1 MQHNAAEIAALV
13 KTAQTAVSDAIAK
26 NFTQTAN
33 PTQGIQA
40 YDLEAP
46 SKKLYPLLTP
56 LRNSIP
62 RVGGGMSSQA
72 NWKAITAINTQR
84 QRAGI
89 SEGNRGG
96 SIQHNTAEYFAAYRG
111 LGLEKF
117 TTFEADYAGRGYED
131 TKALAVTQG
140 LEALMIEEELT
151 LLGGNNSLFLGVT
164 PTPTL
169 AASAGGSLAA
179 GDLSVIAVALTTQ
192 AYWDV
197 AGLNNGTTGVAFNA
211 QSALRPVITRNNRD
225 GSSDTFGGGVAQKS
239 AAATVTVTAGQ
250 KVSAAVQA
258 VRGAYGYAFYWGPA
272 GAETLGGVSGTNVF
286 TITAAATGAQLASA
300 LPASDNSVN
309 TLEFDGILTM
319 AGKTGL
325 GSYFKSLDGAKL
337 TGLGGRIVEID
348 VALANFFDLY
358 RLSPDEIHVSST
370 VYKSMND
377 VILGQ
382 ANPQVHYVV
391 DVNAPTAVIAGRNV
405 AMYMNPITGDMIKI
419 IVHPNM
425 PAGTLYFRTVKV
437 PGYVDGVQN
446 ILQVKTRQEYYQIEW
461 PRTSRK
467 YEYGVYVDEVLQ
479 NYLPGSQGVI
489 TNIGT

>member
-1 MQHNAAEIAALV
+1 MQHNVNELTALV
-13 KTAQTAVSDAIAK
+13 KAAQAAASDAITK

-33 PTQGIQA
+33 PTQGIQG

-46 SKKLYPLLTP
+46 SKKLYPVLTP
-56 LRNSIP
+56 LRNTIP

-72 NWKAITAINTQR
+72 NWKAITGINETR

-96 SIQHNTAEYFAAYRG
+96 SIAHSTQEYFAAYRG

-117 TTFEADYAGRGYED
+117 TTFEADYAAKGFED
-131 TKALAVTQG
+131 VKALAVMQG

-151 LLGGNNSLFLGVT
+151 LLGGNNSLPLGIT

-169 AASAGGSLAA
+169 AASAGGDLAA
-179 GDLSVIAVALTTQ
+179 GTLSVIAVALTTQ

-197 AGLNNGTTGVAFNA
+197 AGLNNGATARAFKA
-211 QSALRPVITRNNRD
+211 QSALRPVITRTNRD
-225 GSSDTFGGGVAQKS
+225 GSVDTFGGGVAQKS
-239 AAATVTVTAGQ
+239 AAASIVVTAGQ
-250 KVSAAVQA
+250 KVSVAVNA
-258 VRGAYGYAFYWGPA
+258 VRGAVGYAFFWGPA
-272 GAETLGGVSGTNVF
+272 GAEVLGGVSGTNTF
-286 TITAAATGAQLASA
+286 TILDDAIGLQTAAS

-319 AGKTGL
+319 AGKASL
-325 GSYFKSLDGAKL
+325 GSYFASLNGAKL

-348 VALANFFDLY
+348 VALAHFYDVY

-377 VILGQ
+377 AILGQ

-391 DVNAPTAVIAGRNV
+391 DVNAPSAVIAGRNV
-405 AMYMNPITGDMIKI
+405 AMYMNPITGTMLKI

-425 PAGTLYFRTVKV
+425 PAGTLYFRTVTV

-446 ILQVKTRQEYYQIEW
+446 ILQVKTRQEYYQVEW